1 MFFNRIKLQNM
12 NKILASFVM
21 ATLTTSAFA
30 QSNTNS
36 PYSQFGLG
44 DLTDQSVSF
53 NKGMNG
59 VGLAMRRGNEVNPMN
74 PASYSAIDS
83 LTMLFD
89 AGLSGQITNYNEN
102 GTKLNGKSGGFDYV
116 VGLFRAFKNVGV
128 SFGVLPYSNIG
139 YKYYSTETLNDVQ
152 TAISTTNEGNGGLH
166 QLFIGTGIRP
176 IKPLSIGVNLS
187 YLWGEYNRSV
197 ASSSSSSINTLTKQY
212 SADISSYKLDF
223 GAQLE
228 LPVSKNDNFT
238 LAVTWTPG
246 HSLKA
251 DAFLATTS
259 TNLSTSISQS
269 DTAII
274 NNALSIPTAFGFG
287 LAYNHAQNLRVGA
300 DLQIQK
306 WGSIDYP
313 EYTNGTYALKSGLL
327 KDSYRF
333 NLGAEWTPRPLG
345 RKFLQRVRYRAGVGM
360 ATPYYYINGK
370 EGPKEISASLGF
382 GIPIMNGYNARSIL
396 SISGQFVHRSADNM
410 IKENMFRL
418 NIGFT
423 FNERWFAKWKVE

>member
-1 MFFNRIKLQNM
+1 M
-12 NKILASFVM
+12 NKILASFVL
-21 ATLTTSAFA
+21 ASLTTSAFA

-116 VGLFRAFKNVGV
+116 VGLFRAFKNVGI

-139 YKYYSTETLNDVQ
+139 YKYYSTEKLNDAQ
-152 TAISTTNEGNGGLH
+152 TTVATTNEGSGGMH

-187 YLWGEYNRSV
+187 YLWGEYNRSI
-197 ASSSSSSINTLTKQY
+197 ASSSSSSINALTKQY
-212 SADISSYKLDF
+212 SADISSYKLDI

-228 LPVSKNDNFT
+228 LPISKNDNIT
-238 LAVTWTPG
+238 LAATWTPG

-251 DAFLATTS
+251 DPELS
-259 TNLSTSISQS
+259 IINTNSSISKS
-269 DTAII
+269 DTTTFKIA
-274 NNALSIPTAFGFG
+274 NGLSIPTAFGFG
-287 LAYNHAQNLRVGA
+287 LAYNHALNLRVGA

-306 WGSIDYP
+306 WGSVDYP
-313 EYTNGTYALKSGLL
+313 DYTNGTYALKSGLL

-423 FNERWFAKWKVE
+423 FNEKWFAKWKVE

>member
-1 MFFNRIKLQNM
+1 M
-12 NKILASFVM
+12 NKILASFVL
-21 ATLTTSAFA
+21 ASLTTSAFA

-116 VGLFRAFKNVGV
+116 VGLFRAFKNVGI

-139 YKYYSTETLNDVQ
+139 YKYYSTEKLNDAQ
-152 TAISTTNEGNGGLH
+152 TTVATTNEGSGGMH

-228 LPVSKNDNFT
+228 LPISKNDNIT
-238 LAVTWTPG
+238 LAATWTPG

-251 DAFLATTS
+251 DPELS
-259 TNLSTSISQS
+259 IINTNSSISKS
-269 DTAII
+269 DTTTFKIA
-274 NNALSIPTAFGFG
+274 NGLSIPTAFGFG
-287 LAYNHAQNLRVGA
+287 LAYNHALNLRVGA

-306 WGSIDYP
+306 WGSVDYP
-313 EYTNGTYALKSGLL
+313 DYTNGTYALKSGLL

-396 SISGQFVHRSADNM
+396 SISGQFVHRSADNL

-423 FNERWFAKWKVE
+423 FNEKWFAKWKVE

>member
-1 MFFNRIKLQNM
+1 M
-12 NKILASFVM
+12 NKILASFVL
-21 ATLTTSAFA
+21 ASLTTSAFA

-116 VGLFRAFKNVGV
+116 VGLFRAFKNVGI

-139 YKYYSTETLNDVQ
+139 YKYYSTEKLNDAQ
-152 TAISTTNEGNGGLH
+152 TTVATTNEGSGGMH

-187 YLWGEYNRSV
+187 YLWGEYNRSI
-197 ASSSSSSINTLTKQY
+197 ASSSSSSINALTKQY

-223 GAQLE
+223 GAQFE
-228 LPVSKNDNFT
+228 LPISKKDNIT
-238 LAVTWTPG
+238 LAATWSPG

-251 DAFLATTS
+251 DPELS
-259 TNLSTSISQS
+259 IINTNSSISKS
-269 DTAII
+269 DTTTFKIA
-274 NNALSIPTAFGFG
+274 NGLSIPTAFGFG
-287 LAYNHAQNLRVGA
+287 LAYNHALNLRVGA

-306 WGSIDYP
+306 WGSVDYP
-313 EYTNGTYALKSGLL
+313 DYTNGTYALKSGLL

-396 SISGQFVHRSADNM
+396 SISGQFVHRSADNL

-423 FNERWFAKWKVE
+423 FNEKWFAKWKVE

>member
-197 ASSSSSSINTLTKQY
+197 ASSSSSSVNTLTKQY

>member
-1 MFFNRIKLQNM
+1 M
-12 NKILASFVM
+12 NKILASFVL
-21 ATLTTSAFA
+21 ASLTTSAFA

-116 VGLFRAFKNVGV
+116 VGLFRAFKNVGI

-139 YKYYSTETLNDVQ
+139 YKYYSTEKLNDAQ
-152 TAISTTNEGNGGLH
+152 TTMATTNEGSGGMH

-187 YLWGEYNRSV
+187 YLWGEYNRSI
-197 ASSSSSSINTLTKQY
+197 ASSSSSSINALTKQY
-212 SADISSYKLDF
+212 SADISSYKLDI

-228 LPVSKNDNFT
+228 LPISKNDNIT
-238 LAVTWTPG
+238 LAATWTPG

-251 DAFLATTS
+251 DPELS
-259 TNLSTSISQS
+259 IINTNSSISKS
-269 DTAII
+269 DTTTFKIA
-274 NNALSIPTAFGFG
+274 NGLSIPTAFGFG
-287 LAYNHAQNLRVGA
+287 LAYNHALNLRVGA

-306 WGSIDYP
+306 WGSVDYP
-313 EYTNGTYALKSGLL
+313 DYTNGTYALKSGLL

-382 GIPIMNGYNARSIL
+382 GIPIMNVYNARSIL
-396 SISGQFVHRSADNM
+396 SISGQFVHRSADNL

-423 FNERWFAKWKVE
+423 FNEKWFAKWKVE

>member
-1 MFFNRIKLQNM
+1 M
-12 NKILASFVM
+12 NKILASFVL
-21 ATLTTSAFA
+21 ASLTTSAFA

-197 ASSSSSSINTLTKQY
+197 ASSSSSSVNTLTKQY